1 MKAYEEIH
9 LVITTLEKI
18 RNKVDEFH
26 HECFVYA
33 KDLAIKI
40 EVDVKKATH
49 LPKIKVQTKCR
60 V

>member
-40 EVDVKKATH
+40 EVDVKKLRTC
-49 LPKIKVQTKCR
+49 QRQRFRQKCR